1 MRDRVS
7 KKQKGK
13 GKEKERKEE
22 ERKKEGEGREG
33 GRGKGGPYSRGTTPQ
48 VILWLLST
56 HTYKPTH
63 KNVQNTHTHTTKN
76 SPTSVNEEWSNSWE
90 QKTE

>member
-22 ERKKEGEGREG
+22 ERKKERGREG
-33 GRGKGGPYSRGTTPQ
+33 RRKGKRWSIFPRNHTPGDSLASEHAHIQ
-48 VILWLLST
+48 THTQKCAEYT
-56 HTYKPTH
+56 HTYNQKF
-63 KNVQNTHTHTTKN
+63 
-76 SPTSVNEEWSNSWE
+76 SNFCE
-90 QKTE
+90 